1 MLDSIR
7 GFTSNIKPDLPTC
20 DNVEHPEPFL
30 LLQFICYFLKLINS
44 VTNNCVTIQMKP
56 NPYSRQTLNRNAVR
70 VKDFPAIY

>member
-7 GFTSNIKPDLPTC
+7 GFTSNIKPDLPMC
-20 DNVEHPEPFL
+20 DNVEHPEPFFVVTVYL
-30 LLQFICYFLKLINS
+30 LFLKLINS
-44 VTNNCVTIQMKP
+44 VINNCVTIQMKP